1 MNAPNFY
8 LFNMYY
14 IKTPWIVKL
23 FLRNLIWSI
32 DECENKIFVT
42 FDDGPE
48 SSVTPEILEIL
59 EKYKAKATFFCV
71 GKKVLNHPEIPEQAR
86 RTGHTIGNHTFS
98 HIKGKKTTDDE
109 FFSDIDKCNELLK
122 SRLFRPPYGSITLRQ
137 TDRLKEKFKILMWEV
152 LPGDFDN
159 KISPEKCLSRSIRYS
174 KSGTIIVFHDNQKSK
189 DKVLYVLP
197 RYLEHF
203 SKLGYTF
210 EALNETYLK

>member
-1 MNAPNFY
+1 
-8 LFNMYY
+8 MYFV
-14 IKTPWIVKL
+14 KTPLIVKL
-23 FLRNLIWSI
+23 FFRNLIWNI
-32 DECENKIFVT
+32 DEFGNKIFLT

-48 SSVTPEILEIL
+48 PAVTPKILEIL
-59 EKYKAKATFFCV
+59 DKYKAKATFFCV
-71 GKKVLNHPEIPEQAR
+71 GKKVVIHPGIPEQAIR
-86 RTGHTIGNHTFS
+86 SGHAIGNHSYS
-98 HIKGKKTTDDE
+98 HIRGKKNSDND
-109 FFSDIDKCNELLK
+109 FFSDIDRCNEMLK
-122 SRLFRPPYGSITLRQ
+122 SNLFRPPYGSITLRQ
-137 TDRLKEKFKILMWEV
+137 LSQLKKKYKIVMWEV

-189 DKVLYVLP
+189 DKVLYILP